1 MQLPDGIEPGE
12 MRRFLDSFL
21 YREQAFLVDE
31 IVALD
36 REARTLHARMDTRR
50 ELPISQYQR
59 TGPGH
64 PAHVSAA
71 DVVMLTGNL
80 GCLHAWLFHGCRWDE
95 GWTGFG
101 NRIHR
106 ADWKRI
112 ARIGPP
118 LELFS
123 AESRTRTGSRRV
135 VIRYDFRFEQEGA
148 VVYLGDQSA
157 MFFRDA
163 EL

>member
-1 MQLPDGIEPGE
+1 MQLPDAIPKEE
-12 MRRFLDSFL
+12 MQRFKDTFL
-21 YREQAFLVDE
+21 YREEAFLLDE
-31 IVALD
+31 IVAVD

-50 ELPISQYQR
+50 ELPTSQHQR

-71 DVVMLTGNL
+71 DIVMLTGNL
-80 GCLHAWLFHGCRWDE
+80 GCLHAWLFHGCHWDE

-112 ARIGPP
+112 AHIGPP

-123 AESRTRTGSRRV
+123 SESKTRVGPRRV
-135 VIRYDFRFEQEGA
+135 VIRFAFRFEQEGE